1 MSILNVAMKNNERC
15 VEWTSNM
22 PSQKIIE
29 LVPGV
34 SDADVL
40 DDTGANSIEL
50 DPEKN
55 PNAT

>member
-1 MSILNVAMKNNERC
+1 
-15 VEWTSNM
+15 M
-22 PSQKIIE
+22 PSEKLIE

-55 PNAT
+55 PKAT

>member
-1 MSILNVAMKNNERC
+1 
-15 VEWTSNM
+15 M
-22 PSQKIIE
+22 PGEKLIE

-50 DPEKN
+50 DPVKN